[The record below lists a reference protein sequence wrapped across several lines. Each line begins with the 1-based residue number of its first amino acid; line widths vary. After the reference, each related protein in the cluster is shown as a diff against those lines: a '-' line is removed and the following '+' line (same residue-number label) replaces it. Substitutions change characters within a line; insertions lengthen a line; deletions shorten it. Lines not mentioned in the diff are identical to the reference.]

1 MQPARVLV
9 MIGLLLVVGCTPK
22 DRQNEAQIPS
32 QPQLDLAVAKAGPAV
47 GVRAVNL
54 QPYAIFNGAMP
65 TGVAVSL
72 DRRVFV
78 CFPRWGDNVQ
88 FTVGEL
94 RGGRLVPYP
103 NQAANQ
109 LDATQVQQRFVSVQS
124 VIVDG
129 ANRLWALDTGSINF
143 GPVIP
148 GAAKLVAFDLRT
160 NHPVK
165 LITFPPDVV
174 LPTTY
179 LNDVR
184 IDLSRG
190 TEGMAYITDSS
201 SQGPNGLIV
210 VDLATGK
217 SWRKLNNHPSVRP
230 DEGFVP
236 QIEGQPLVLRQNGE
250 QQPFLVGVDGLA
262 LSADGSMLFYTALTS
277 RQLYMIE
284 TDLLDDPDRS
294 TEDVADGVVHLGDK
308 GFASDGLAADAQH
321 RVYLTDIENNAI
333 RRLNPDGNYEVV
345 VQDERML
352 WPDSM
357 WLATDGHLYF
367 IVNQLHRQ
375 AIFHGQDLRQQ
386 PYVLFRVRV
395 DGQPILGR

>member
-1 MQPARVLV
+1 M
-9 MIGLLLVVGCTPK
+9 
-22 DRQNEAQIPS
+22 
-32 QPQLDLAVAKAGPAV
+32 
-47 GVRAVNL
+47 RADQL
-54 QPYAIFNGAMP
+54 QPYAIFYGAMP
-65 TGVAVSL
+65 TGVAVSHN
-72 DRRVFV
+72 RRVFV

-94 RGGRLVPYP
+94 RGGRLVAYP
-103 NQAANQ
+103 NQATNQ
-109 LDATQVQQRFVSVQS
+109 LDSTLPQQRFVSVQS

-129 ANRLWALDTGSINF
+129 ANRLWALDAGSTNF
-143 GPVIP
+143 GPVMP
-148 GAAKLVAFDLRT
+148 GGAKLVCYDLR
-160 NHPVK
+160 NDQPVK
-165 LITFPPDVV
+165 VISFPSDVV

-201 SQGPNGLIV
+201 LQGPNGLIV

-217 SWRKLNNHPSVRP
+217 SWRRLNDHPSVRP
-230 DEGFVP
+230 DDGFVP
-236 QIEGQPLVLRQNGE
+236 QVEGQPLVLRHNGE
-250 QQPFLVGVDGLA
+250 QQPFRVGADGLA
-262 LSADGSMLFYTALTS
+262 LSADGSILFYTALTS

-284 TDLLDDPDRS
+284 TDLLDDPTRG
-294 TEDVADGVVHLGDK
+294 EQEVAAGVVHLGDK

-333 RRLNPDGNYEVV
+333 RRLNPDGNYEML
-345 VQDERML
+345 VQDERMV
-352 WPDSM
+352 WPDSV

-375 AIFHGQDLRQQ
+375 AMFHGQDQRRQ
-386 PYVLFRVRV
+386 PYVLFRLRV
-395 DGQPILGR
+395 DGEPILGR